1 MPLSAYLLVLVSALA
16 HASWNVLLKK
26 SHDKEIFIWL
36 AQLFMCL
43 LFSPLFILIIRYQGI
58 ESSGWMYIIGTSV
71 LHAFYFIFLSRS
83 YEHGDVSE
91 VYPIARGTGPA
102 IVPILGIVVF
112 DEIVSLPAAA
122 GIIFVCIGIFGIYR
136 SSLLSNVLS
145 NPLKIVKNKSVAYS
159 LLTGITIAA
168 YSICD
173 KKGVEYVHPLAYMY
187 LMMAG
192 SSGLLTPFIFARK
205 QISDIQVEIRA
216 NWRTICTV
224 GVLTFAAYSMVL
236 FALEIGKLS
245 YVWPVREVSIIIAVF
260 LGRIFLHEKLESIR
274 IAGACAIVAGVILIG
289 VSA

>member
-1 MPLSAYLLVLVSALA
+1 MPLSAYLLVLVSAFA

-26 SHDKEIFIWL
+26 SLDKEIFIWL

-43 LFSPLFILIIRYQGI
+43 LFFPLFILIIRYQGI
-58 ESSGWMYIIGTSV
+58 ESSGWTYIIGTSV

-145 NPLKIVKNKSVAYS
+145 NPL
-159 LLTGITIAA
+159 
-168 YSICD
+168 
-173 KKGVEYVHPLAYMY
+173 
-187 LMMAG
+187 
-192 SSGLLTPFIFARK
+192 
-205 QISDIQVEIRA
+205 
-216 NWRTICTV
+216 
-224 GVLTFAAYSMVL
+224 
-236 FALEIGKLS
+236 
-245 YVWPVREVSIIIAVF
+245 
-260 LGRIFLHEKLESIR
+260 
-274 IAGACAIVAGVILIG
+274 
-289 VSA
+289 

>member
-1 MPLSAYLLVLVSALA
+1 MPLSAYLLVLVSAFA

-36 AQLFMCL
+36 AQLFMFL
-43 LFSPLFILIIRYQGI
+43 LFFPLFILITRYQGI

-173 KKGVEYVHPLAYMY
+173 KKGVEYVHHMAYMY
-187 LMMAG
+187 LMMVG

-216 NWRTICTV
+216 NWRTICIV

-260 LGRIFLHEKLESIR
+260 LGRIFLHEKFESIR